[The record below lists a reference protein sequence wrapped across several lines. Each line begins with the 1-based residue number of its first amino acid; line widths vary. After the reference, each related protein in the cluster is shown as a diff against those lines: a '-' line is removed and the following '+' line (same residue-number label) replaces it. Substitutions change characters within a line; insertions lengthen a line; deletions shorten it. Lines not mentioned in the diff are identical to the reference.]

1 MSRHFILKQLKSLD
15 PNKAIGLDGISSRF
29 LNDGAEAIVEPVSH
43 IVNISILTETVP
55 GSFKQAKV
63 IPLFKKGS
71 KLDPGNYRPV
81 SILSV
86 LSKILE
92 RAVHGQLGAYLE
104 KRDILYKNQSGF
116 RGHYSTDTCLIG
128 LSDFVKGEIGKG
140 NLVGMVLI
148 DLQKAFDT
156 VNHEILL
163 SKMEAMGVTS
173 VTWFKSY
180 LSQREQCVEV
190 NGKQSDFLK
199 VTCGVPQGSILGP
212 QLFLLYINDLSA
224 SIDCNLSLYADDS
237 ALIFAHKDPTHIV
250 EHLSAQLTKC
260 KGWLTDNK
268 LSLHVG
274 KTESILFGSNRRLK
288 GVAGFEITCDG
299 SIVKQVTDVKY
310 LGVQLCG
317 NLSGKSHAETLIK
330 KCAARLSFLYRNA
343 AMLDRATRRTLCSA
357 LIQPYIDY
365 CCSSWYSGLTKQL
378 KGKLDVIQ
386 RRMVRY
392 IYSMH
397 HMSHVD
403 NGNLR
408 DLSWL
413 SMTDRV
419 RYFKLCHVFRIKA
432 GTAPEYMGQNF
443 KPSSAVH
450 GHHTRGSSSHDYF
463 VSRVVA
469 DAPTSFSATAIKE
482 WNSLPPYLKG
492 IASEPVFKRK
502 LKEHFL
508 SDY

>member
-1 MSRHFILKQLKSLD
+1 
-15 PNKAIGLDGISSRF
+15 
-29 LNDGAEAIVEPVSH
+29 
-43 IVNISILTETVP
+43 
-55 GSFKQAKV
+55 
-63 IPLFKKGS
+63 
-71 KLDPGNYRPV
+71 
-81 SILSV
+81 
-86 LSKILE
+86 
-92 RAVHGQLGAYLE
+92 
-104 KRDILYKNQSGF
+104 
-116 RGHYSTDTCLIG
+116 
-128 LSDFVKGEIGKG
+128 
-140 NLVGMVLI
+140 MVLI

-163 SKMEAMGVTS
+163 SKMESMGVAS
-173 VTWFKSY
+173 VSWFKSY

-190 NGKQSDFLK
+190 NGKRSDFLE
-199 VTCGVPQGSILGP
+199 VTCGIPQGSILGP

-237 ALIFAHKDPTHIV
+237 ALIFAHKDPKHIV

-274 KTESILFGSNRRLK
+274 KTESILFGSNRKLK
-288 GVAGFEITCDG
+288 GISGFEVTCEG

-310 LGVQLCG
+310 LGVQLSG
-317 NLSGKSHAETLIK
+317 NLNGRSHAEGLIK

-343 AMLDRATRRTLCSA
+343 AMLDHVTRKTLCSA
-357 LIQPYIDY
+357 LIQPYMDY

-378 KGKLDVIQ
+378 KQKLDVIQ

-392 IYSMH
+392 IFSMH

-403 NGNLR
+403 TRNLH

-450 GHHTRGSSSHDYF
+450 GHFTRGSSSSNF
-463 VSRVVA
+463 FLSKGVA
-469 DAPTSFSATAIKE
+469 DAPTSFSFTAIKE
-482 WNSLPPYLKG
+482 WNNLPPYLKE
-492 IASEPVFKRK
+492 IASESVFKRK

-508 SDY
+508 SEY